1 MSNEKKD
8 LVFRI
13 DGETGEII
21 SQFEIGE
28 GESLTSSEKLHKRK
42 VFMEKKN
49 EMEHF
54 NNQMGGFVKLFYVNE
69 EILFQNVLEPQEV
82 ARFLYISTFID
93 YDNVLKNDKGEPL
106 TKKTLWK
113 LTFMRPSVFNQ
124 LYEKLTN
131 ENFIFENENET
142 ISVNDEKVTKGDHK
156 MKNVSYTRMYI
167 NTIRK
172 LYKGCDQRQHKSLG
186 YLFKLIPFLDY
197 ESNMI
202 CYKNDE
208 KFSPMTTE
216 EIMMMLDDSMNT
228 TKGGITRFNRQL
240 LNFSVTIKNKK
251 YPVFGKISFETQNGK
266 LSNGWVVNPCLFY
279 QGNKIENVN
288 FLLEKLFDLSNK

>member
-1 MSNEKKD
+1 MPNEKKD

-13 DGETGEII
+13 DGETGEIV

-42 VFMEKKN
+42 IFMEKKN
-49 EMEHF
+49 EMECF

-131 ENFIFENENET
+131 ENFLFENKNET

-186 YLFKLIPFLDY
+186 YLFKLVPFLDY

-216 EIMMMLDDSMNT
+216 DMMMLLDISC
-228 TKGGITRFNRQL
+228 KSSGSVSQFNRQL
-240 LNFSVTIKNKK
+240 MKLKVSVNGKDV
-251 YPVFGKISFETQNGK
+251 PVFGKISFESCNGK

-279 QGNKIENVN
+279 HGNKIENVN
-288 FLLEKLFDLSNK
+288 FLLKKLFELSNK

>member
-1 MSNEKKD
+1 MTNEKKD

-21 SQFEIGE
+21 SQFEIDSD
-28 GESLTSSEKLHKRK
+28 ESLTSSEKLHKRK
-42 VFMEKKN
+42 VFIEKKN
-49 EMEHF
+49 EMERF
-54 NNQMGGFVKLFYVNE
+54 NNQIGGFVKLFYVNE

-93 YDNVLKNDKGEPL
+93 YDNVLKNDNGEPL

-131 ENFIFENENET
+131 ENFLFENENET

-186 YLFKLIPFLDY
+186 HLFKLIPFLDY

-216 EIMMMLDDSMNT
+216 DMMMLLDISCDSY
-228 TKGGITRFNRQL
+228 GSVSRFNRQL
-240 LNFSVTIKNKK
+240 MKLKISVNGKEV
-251 YPVFGKISFETQNGK
+251 PVFGKISFESCDGK
-266 LSNGWVVNPCLFY
+266 LSNGWVVNHCLFY

-288 FLLEKLFDLSNK
+288 FLLKKLFELSNK